1 MVRTRT
7 TVKPGLLLQPYI
19 LTRLSAQLLEG
30 VVEGLGFG
38 ENEYAVVSWLNI
50 CDQATP
56 TELAADLGMK
66 PTTLSTVIE
75 RIVGKGFARR
85 VRNPED
91 GRSYLLELT
100 PKGKATNARAA
111 ARFDEMMARLLG
123 NLAGERETILEHM
136 RVLEDAMRRS
146 LPD

>member
-1 MVRTRT
+1 MHATASR
-7 TVKPGLLLQPYI
+7 GLPLFRELQKRYAI
-19 LTRLSAQLLEG
+19 NNVA
-30 VVEGLGFG
+30 VEDERGDASRVPDVDRRIGI
-38 ENEYAVVSWLNI
+38 ENEDI
-50 CDQATP
+50 GAT
-56 TELAADLGMK
+56 AGRDLPEFVPAKLQG
-66 PTTLSTVIE
+66 I
-75 RIVGKGFARR
+75 IVGCRGKGFARR